1 VVVEEIPS
9 IEEHQAQSCPQYRK
23 GTNVWYRDST
33 GALQRA
39 RILASHQD
47 DSLEPYYSIRLPDGR
62 EKQTDN
68 AHIRL
73 SVEEFDT
80 KDQNLVS
87 IDFRAANEKSG
98 KKPSLRGGGK
108 RLARVSCSPS
118 YGESDSDPDYS
129 SDDDCYGTSRDDDCT
144 DPCPLKDEWRTLE
157 DGLCGQRTFLHQS
170 GIKKFVHGGKE
181 YTLPNTIDIRSDSSR
196 DTLEFLAALTMSVFE
211 FGLDE
216 RCILADFDRLHKRWT
231 RKRHAVVRGDLID
244 SSLWVDDTWLMY
256 DGMKFELR
264 VKISLLID
272 NVFKEDRQYNP
283 FAESVRVVEMT
294 CNARGCTDSDDF
306 VPYHFDAKYQ
316 HSVKQSL
323 PLDELTGIKDA
334 ANEAGNEPCDHEGC
348 DGSTFVSLRV
358 ESTHFCCTHITLLSQ
373 SFCCVDSQEGV
384 HSCRDQ
390 EEELQVR
397 QLS

>member
-1 VVVEEIPS
+1 MN
-9 IEEHQAQSCPQYRK
+9 K
-23 GTNVWYRDST
+23 
-33 GALQRA
+33 A
-39 RILASHQD
+39 RISKREISNSQGTQSYMR
-47 DSLEPYYSIRLPDGR
+47 SLTRRDVESKRREDTKRKKDLESRLLDPSLTNKKKR
-62 EKQTDN
+62 
-68 AHIRL
+68 AHIQKEL
-73 SVEEFDT
+73 SGLL
-80 KDQNLVS
+80 QSN
-87 IDFRAANEKSG
+87 AANEKSG

-129 SDDDCYGTSRDDDCT
+129 SDDDCYGTSRDDDYT

-216 RCILADFDRLHKRWT
+216 RCILADFIRLHKLW
-231 RKRHAVVRGDLID
+231 KRNRPAVVRGDRID

-256 DGMKFELR
+256 AGMKFELR

-306 VPYHFDAKYQ
+306 VP
-316 HSVKQSL
+316 
-323 PLDELTGIKDA
+323 
-334 ANEAGNEPCDHEGC
+334 
-348 DGSTFVSLRV
+348 
-358 ESTHFCCTHITLLSQ
+358 
-373 SFCCVDSQEGV
+373 
-384 HSCRDQ
+384 
-390 EEELQVR
+390 
-397 QLS
+397 